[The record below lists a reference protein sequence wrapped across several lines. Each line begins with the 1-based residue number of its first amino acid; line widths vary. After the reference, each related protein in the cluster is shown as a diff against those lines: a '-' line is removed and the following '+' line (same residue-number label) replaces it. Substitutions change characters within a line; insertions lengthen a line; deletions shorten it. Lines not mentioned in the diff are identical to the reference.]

1 MEQKGLSIILPVYN
15 EQKAIEETI
24 SQLSQVK
31 KNIDFDVEIILIN
44 DGSNDSTE
52 VILRKLSQEDFRV
65 IHHQRNLGYGAA
77 LKTGVRAAKYAYIAI
92 TDADK
97 TYPNDRIPE
106 FFRKVLEKDID
117 MLVGART
124 GKNVKISLIRK
135 PAKWVLNKTANYLAN
150 VKIPDIN
157 SGFRIMKKEVVK
169 SFLKILPD
177 GFSFTTTITLAME
190 VNGCSIKYEP
200 INYFGRKGKSKIKPI
215 KDTLNFLQLIIR
227 TILYFS
233 PLKIF
238 IPLSL
243 FLVILAF
250 LVLLGSWVF
259 LSKPMDVTFGV
270 ILMTAVFTITIGML
284 ADLINKRIK

>member
-31 KNIDFDVEIILIN
+31 KNIEFDVEIILIN
-44 DGSNDSTE
+44 DGSNDRTE
-52 VILRKLSQEDFRV
+52 VILRKLSQEDFLV
-65 IHHQRNLGYGAA
+65 IHHPRNLGYGAA

-92 TDADK
+92 TDADN

-106 FFRKVLEKDID
+106 FFHKVLEKDID
-117 MLVGART
+117 MMVGART
-124 GKNVKISLIRK
+124 GKSVKISLIRK
-135 PAKWVLNKTANYLAN
+135 LAKWILTKTANYLAN
-150 VKIPDIN
+150 ARIPDIN

-169 SFLKILPD
+169 SYLNILPN

-190 VNGCSIKYEP
+190 INGFSVKYEL
-200 INYFGRKGKSKIKPI
+200 IDYFSRKGKSKFRPI
-215 KDTLNFLQLIIR
+215 EDTLNFLQLIIR
-227 TILYFS
+227 TILYFN

-243 FLVILAF
+243 SLAILAF
-250 LVLLGSWVF
+250 LVLLGSWFF
-259 LSKPMDVTFGV
+259 LSQPMDVTFAV

-284 ADLINKRIK
+284 ADLIDRKMH

>member
-1 MEQKGLSIILPVYN
+1 MELKGLSIILPVYN

-24 SQLSQVK
+24 SQLIQAK

-52 VILRKLSQEDFRV
+52 VILKKLSQEDFRV

-92 TDADK
+92 TDADN
-97 TYPNDRIPE
+97 TYPNNRIPE
-106 FFRKVLEKDID
+106 FFHKVLENDID
-117 MLVGART
+117 MMVGART
-124 GKNVKISLIRK
+124 GNSVKVSFIRK
-135 PAKWVLNKTANYLAN
+135 FAKWVLNKTANYLAN

-169 SFLKILPD
+169 SFFKILPD

-190 VNGCSIKYEP
+190 INGYSVKYEP
-200 INYFGRKGKSKIKPI
+200 IDYFGRKGKSKFKPI
-215 KDTLNFLQLIIR
+215 EDTLNFLQLIIR
-227 TILYFS
+227 TILYFN

-243 FLVILAF
+243 LLAALAF
-250 LVLLGSWVF
+250 FVLLGSWIF
-259 LSKPMDVTFGV
+259 LSQPMDVTFAV

-284 ADLINKRIK
+284 ADLIDRRMP

>member
-1 MEQKGLSIILPVYN
+1 MELKGLSIILPVYN

-24 SQLSQVK
+24 FQLIQVK

-44 DGSNDSTE
+44 DGSSDNTE
-52 VILRKLSQEDFRV
+52 VILRKLSQEDFRI

-92 TDADK
+92 TDADN
-97 TYPNDRIPE
+97 TYPNNRIPE
-106 FFRKVLEKDID
+106 FFHKVLENDID
-117 MLVGART
+117 MMVGART
-124 GKNVKISLIRK
+124 GKSVKISLIRK
-135 PAKWVLNKTANYLAN
+135 SAKWVLTKIANYLAN

-190 VNGCSIKYEP
+190 INGYSIKYEP
-200 INYFGRKGKSKIKPI
+200 IDYFGRKGKSKFKPI
-215 KDTLNFLQLIIR
+215 EDTLNFLQLIMR
-227 TILYFS
+227 TILYFN

-243 FLVILAF
+243 FLAALAF
-250 LVLLGSWVF
+250 LVLLGSWIF
-259 LSKPMDVTFGV
+259 FSQPMDVTFAV

-284 ADLINKRIK
+284 ADLIDRRMP

>member
-1 MEQKGLSIILPVYN
+1 MELKGLSIILPVYN

-24 SQLSQVK
+24 SQLIQVK

-52 VILRKLSQEDFRV
+52 VILKKLSQEDFRV
-65 IHHQRNLGYGAA
+65 IHHKRNLGYGAA

-92 TDADK
+92 TDADN
-97 TYPNDRIPE
+97 TYPNNRIPE
-106 FFRKVLEKDID
+106 FFHKVLEKNTD

-124 GKNVKISLIRK
+124 GKSVKISLIRK
-135 PAKWVLNKTANYLAN
+135 SAKWILTKIANYLAN
-150 VKIPDIN
+150 IKIPDIN

-169 SFLKILPD
+169 SYLKILPD

-190 VNGCSIKYEP
+190 INGYSVKYEP
-200 INYFGRKGKSKIKPI
+200 IDYFGRKGKSKFKPI
-215 KDTLNFLQLIIR
+215 EDTLNFLQLIIR
-227 TILYFS
+227 TILYFN

-243 FLVILAF
+243 FLAALAF
-250 LVLLGSWVF
+250 LVLLGSWIF
-259 LSKPMDVTFGV
+259 LSQPMDATFAV

-284 ADLINKRIK
+284 ADLIDRRMP

>member
-1 MEQKGLSIILPVYN
+1 MELKGLSIILPVYN

-24 SQLSQVK
+24 SQLIQVK

-52 VILRKLSQEDFRV
+52 VFLKKLSQEDFRV

-92 TDADK
+92 TDADN
-97 TYPNDRIPE
+97 TYPNNRIPE
-106 FFRKVLEKDID
+106 FFHKVLEKDID

-124 GKNVKISLIRK
+124 GKSVKISLIRK
-135 PAKWVLNKTANYLAN
+135 STKWILTKIANYLAN
-150 VKIPDIN
+150 IKIPDIN

-169 SFLKILPD
+169 SYLKILPD

-190 VNGCSIKYEP
+190 MNGYSVKYEP
-200 INYFGRKGKSKIKPI
+200 IDYFGRKGKSKIKPI
-215 KDTLNFLQLIIR
+215 EDTLNFLQLIIR
-227 TILYFS
+227 TILYFN

-243 FLVILAF
+243 FLAALAF
-250 LVLLGSWVF
+250 LVLLGSWIF
-259 LSKPMDVTFGV
+259 LSQPMDATFAV

-284 ADLINKRIK
+284 ADLIDRRMQ

>member
-52 VILRKLSQEDFRV
+52 VILRKLSQEDFCV

-106 FFRKVLEKDID
+106 FFHKVLEKDID
-117 MLVGART
+117 MLVGARK
-124 GKNVKISLIRK
+124 GKSVKISLIRK
-135 PAKWVLNKTANYLAN
+135 PAKWALNKIANYLAN

-190 VNGCSIKYEP
+190 INGYSIKYEP
-200 INYFGRKGKSKIKPI
+200 IDYFGRKGKSKIKPI
-215 KDTLNFLQLIIR
+215 QDTLNFIQLIIR
-227 TILYFS
+227 TILYFN

-250 LVLLGSWVF
+250 LVLLGSWMF
-259 LSKPMDVTFGV
+259 LSRPMDVTFAV
-270 ILMTAVFTITIGML
+270 LLMTAVFTITIGML
-284 ADLINKRIK
+284 ADLIDKRLH

>member
-1 MEQKGLSIILPVYN
+1 MEQNGLSIILPVYN

-31 KNIDFDVEIILIN
+31 NNIDFNVEIILIN
-44 DGSNDSTE
+44 DGSNDRTE
-52 VILRKLSQEDFRV
+52 VILRKLSQEDFRI

-77 LKTGVRAAKYAYIAI
+77 LKTGVRAAKYAHIAI
-92 TDADK
+92 TDADN

-106 FFRKVLEKDID
+106 FFHKVLEKDID
-117 MLVGART
+117 MMVGART
-124 GKNVKISLIRK
+124 GKSVKISLIRK
-135 PAKWVLNKTANYLAN
+135 FAKWILNKIANYLAN

-157 SGFRIMKKEVVK
+157 SGFRIMKKEVVE
-169 SFLKILPD
+169 SFFKILPN

-190 VNGCSIKYEP
+190 INGFSVKYEP
-200 INYFGRKGKSKIKPI
+200 INYFGRKGKSKFKPI
-215 KDTLNFLQLIIR
+215 EDTLNFLQLIIR
-227 TILYFS
+227 TILYFN

-243 FLVILAF
+243 FLAALAF
-250 LVLLGSWVF
+250 LVLLGSWIF
-259 LSKPMDVTFGV
+259 FSQPMDVTFAV

-284 ADLINKRIK
+284 ADLIDKRMP